1 MAQKYTWFANFGYL
15 HSSHQ
20 FSLYYRMKKI
30 TTSPPRVASITN
42 AQLEF
47 TAMSYRNIISTES
60 KRTRGEGSGSNKA
73 PQTQQPQ
80 LESKTR
86 TQTLEKT
93 P

>member
-1 MAQKYTWFANFGYL
+1 MATYSL
-15 HSSHQ
+15 HQ

-47 TAMSYRNIISTES
+47 TAMNYRNIISTES
-60 KRTRGEGSGSNKA
+60 KRTRGEGSGTNQS
-73 PQTQQPQ
+73 PQTQRPQ

-86 TQTLEKT
+86 TQTLENT
-93 P
+93 R